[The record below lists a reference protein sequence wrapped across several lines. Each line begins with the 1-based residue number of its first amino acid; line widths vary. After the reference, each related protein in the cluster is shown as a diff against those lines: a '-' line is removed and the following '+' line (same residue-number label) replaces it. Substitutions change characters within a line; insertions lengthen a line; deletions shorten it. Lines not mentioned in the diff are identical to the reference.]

1 MHSRVTL
8 FALLLACSIQAWA
21 AENRIDLELEGTS
34 VIGNRELPK
43 VLYVVPWKRPELAD
57 EDPGVKGLVDE
68 ALGPLDREVFVREV
82 EYYYE
87 VVSPAANDSVS
98 Q

>member
-1 MHSRVTL
+1 MYARVIL
-8 FALLLACSIQAWA
+8 FTFMLACSIQAA
-21 AENRIDLELEGTS
+21 SAQDRIDLEMEGTA

-43 VLYVVPWKRPELAD
+43 VLYVVPWKRSELAD
-57 EDPGVKGLVDE
+57 DEPGVQGLVDE

-87 VVSPAANDSVS
+87 VVSPTADDSVS

>member
-1 MHSRVTL
+1 VIL
-8 FALLLACSIQAWA
+8 FTLLLACSIQAGVA
-21 AENRIDLELEGTS
+21 QDRIDLEVEGTA

-43 VLYVVPWKRPELAD
+43 VLYVVPWKRSELAED
-57 EDPGVKGLVDE
+57 DPGVRGLVDE
-68 ALGPLDREVFVREV
+68 ALAPLDREVFVREV

-87 VVSPAANDSVS
+87 VVNPAGADSVS

>member
-1 MHSRVTL
+1 MYARVIL
-8 FALLLACSIQAWA
+8 FTFMLACSIQAA
-21 AENRIDLELEGTS
+21 TAQDRIDLEMEGTA

-43 VLYVVPWKRPELAD
+43 VLYVVPWKRSELAD
-57 EDPGVKGLVDE
+57 DEPGVQGLVDE
-68 ALGPLDREVFVREV
+68 VLGPLDREVFVREV

-87 VVSPAANDSVS
+87 VVSPTADDSVS

>member
-1 MHSRVTL
+1 MRTRVMVFTL
-8 FALLLACSIQAWA
+8 MLACSIQAGA
-21 AENRIDLELEGTS
+21 AEDRIDLEVEGTA

-43 VLYVVPWKRPELAD
+43 VLYVVPWKRSELAD
-57 EDPGVKGLVDE
+57 DDPGVQGLVDE
-68 ALGPLDREVFVREV
+68 ALGPLDREVFVRKV

-87 VVSPAANDSVS
+87 VVSPTGNDSVS